1 MNKGSILE
9 PQNPQRTQKSNFLCG
24 SARRLALPP
33 LDQIVDPCEAGRA
46 NRPGEPLIRLSLVL
60 LTGLFVLT
68 STGADGVLHG
78 YTNTPFIPGQ
88 PWRVHDDTRPFPPM
102 VTPAP
107 DVQAPAPSDAIV
119 LFDGSSMQ
127 AWRDTETWVVQDGA
141 MIAGKKDIRTKELF
155 GDMQLHVE
163 WMTPL
168 PVPGAKVSDRGN
180 SGVFLLDQYEVQI
193 FDTFRTNTIY
203 ADGMAGGI
211 YGQHPPLVNA
221 SRAPGEWQTFD
232 ITLTAPCFSPTNT
245 ILGRV
250 TVFHNGIL
258 VQKDTVLLG
267 GTSHRS
273 LPNVKPHPVP
283 APIRLQ
289 AHGSPVKFRNI
300 WVRPI
305 KR

>member
-1 MNKGSILE
+1 
-9 PQNPQRTQKSNFLCG
+9 
-24 SARRLALPP
+24 
-33 LDQIVDPCEAGRA
+33 
-46 NRPGEPLIRLSLVL
+46 
-60 LTGLFVLT
+60 
-68 STGADGVLHG
+68 
-78 YTNTPFIPGQ
+78 
-88 PWRVHDDTRPFPPM
+88 M